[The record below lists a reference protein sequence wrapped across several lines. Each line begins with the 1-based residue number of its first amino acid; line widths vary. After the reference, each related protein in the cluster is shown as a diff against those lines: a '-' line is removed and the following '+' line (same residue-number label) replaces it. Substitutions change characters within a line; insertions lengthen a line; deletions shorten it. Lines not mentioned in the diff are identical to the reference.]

1 MCLTKGKEKMIS
13 LQPAELFAG
22 SVISCK
28 FMAAYYFSSQNKGSA
43 IA

>member
-22 SVISCK
+22 SMISCK
-28 FMAAYYFSSQNKGSA
+28 FMAVCFFQVRIKAQL
-43 IA
+43 

>member
-13 LQPAELFAG
+13 LQAAELLAG
-22 SVISCK
+22 RTVSCK
-28 FMAAYYFSSQNKGSA
+28 FAAVFPSENRGSA